1 MHPLIVFFVTFT
13 APSTGTDTVTLSM
26 LTRLVIDK
34 DGYPVGPMG
43 SNKKYSGNGWNF
55 DASNNTLTLES
66 GDYDFSGEKNALRPL
81 NPNVHLVVESGA
93 KLTGGAFKNTP
104 TGEGAGTFKTVT
116 LNGTGSITAVNGLA
130 SDDWGNKLYAV
141 KTGNNTITASEPIRD
156 INLKAIYDDVVYP
169 TQGDL
174 STILLNVGWLE
185 YHRYIEE
192 NNTNIVLNQGTY
204 STLKMADDGTPI
216 TTGLARI
223 SDGNHHTYFGNGWH
237 SQALKRRHRQ
247 RISGKR
253 QL

>member
-1 MHPLIVFFVTFT
+1 MLKDWAQNVDDSIDPAPDGGFLVTFT
-13 APSTGTDTVTLSM
+13 APPANADTADTVTLSM

-34 DGYPVGPMG
+34 AGYPVGTEG
-43 SNKKYSGNGWNF
+43 GTQDYSGNGWNF

-66 GDYDFSGEKNALRPL
+66 GDYDFSGEENALGPL
-81 NPNVHLVVESGA
+81 NPDVHLVVEPGA
-93 KLTGGAFKNTP
+93 TLTGGAFAKEP
-104 TGEGAGTFKTVT
+104 KGAGTFKTVT

-130 SDDWGNKLYAV
+130 SDWGKTLYAV
-141 KTGNNTITASEPIRD
+141 PTGANTITASEPIRD

-204 STLKMADDGTPI
+204 STP
-216 TTGLARI
+216 
-223 SDGNHHTYFGNGWH
+223 
-237 SQALKRRHRQ
+237 
-247 RISGKR
+247 
-253 QL
+253 